1 MNLSVKLLGVEIA
14 TITLDID
21 LDTEPAVESVIET
34 GVKKTSVWWMK
45 RMLGL

>member
-1 MNLSVKLLGVEIA
+1 MNLSVKLLGFEIA

-34 GVKKTSVWWMK
+34 SVKKTSVWWMK
-45 RMLGL
+45 RMLGV